1 MSRSM
6 DRLDRARP
14 DIADAIDRDALFA
27 QIVATPQDHE
37 QPQISRSG
45 RRRLLIGCIALAVL
59 CLTAGTAFA
68 VTGFNLFGWH
78 TDTTIVKSPR
88 EWQRLYRD
96 ATRQLTLPPGEH
108 WPDRTLPPDTV
119 TSRTQPGGTAVAIS
133 QTAWECYWVD
143 AIRHGDTAGG
153 AAGPR
158 GARRPAGAPRR
169 GGTARLARER
179 GTARRHQATVRDLRL
194 RRRHPVHPQ
203 DVPRR
208 GQRPPRHPDPELP
221 GKRPGR
227 HPLRL
232 TGNDAQGRLR

>member
-14 DIADAIDRDALFA
+14 GISDGIDRDALFA
-27 QIVATPQDHE
+27 QIVATRQDRE
-37 QPQISRSG
+37 QPQLSRSG

-78 TDTTIVKSPR
+78 TDTTIVNSPR

-96 ATRQLTLPPGEH
+96 ATRKLTLPPGEH
-108 WPDRTLPPDTV
+108 WPIRTLPPDTV

-143 AIRHGDTAGG
+143 AIRHGDTAAAQRAHSALDDLLAHHVVVAPPGSPENVAPPAGTKPPFAIFASDGG
-153 AAGPR
+153 IQYTRRMYRDAAAG
-158 GARRPAGAPRR
+158 RPATLIQSCRANGPV
-169 GGTARLARER
+169 GTR
-179 GTARRHQATVRDLRL
+179 
-194 RRRHPVHPQ
+194 
-203 DVPRR
+203 
-208 GQRPPRHPDPELP
+208 
-221 GKRPGR
+221 
-227 HPLRL
+227 
-232 TGNDAQGRLR
+232 